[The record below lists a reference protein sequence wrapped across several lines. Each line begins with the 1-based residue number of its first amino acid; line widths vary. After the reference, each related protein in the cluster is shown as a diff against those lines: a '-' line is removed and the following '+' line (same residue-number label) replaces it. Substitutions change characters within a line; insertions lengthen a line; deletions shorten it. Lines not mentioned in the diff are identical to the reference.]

1 MMTSE
6 HKFQATETAG
16 EVSAILVKP
25 KDARWLYVFGHGS
38 GAGMRHVF
46 MEECA
51 ELLAVHGVATFRYQ
65 FPYMEAGLS
74 IPNRAPV
81 LIETVRSAVGAAG
94 SIEPDLPLLAG
105 GKSMGGRMTSAAASL
120 RPLGSVLGLVFFGF
134 PLHPSGR
141 ESSERG
147 DHLRNVGLPML
158 FLQGSRDKLANLSLL
173 GSLLDGLGTLATL
186 NVLQG
191 ADHGFHVLKRS
202 ARTENEVLEEACA
215 GFSEWARQL
224 VGC

>member
-1 MMTSE
+1 MTSE

-16 EVSAILVKP
+16 EVSAILVRP

-81 LIETVRSAVGAAG
+81 LIAV
-94 SIEPDLPLLAG
+94 SY
-105 GKSMGGRMTSAAASL
+105 T
-120 RPLGSVLGLVFFGF
+120 
-134 PLHPSGR
+134 
-141 ESSERG
+141 
-147 DHLRNVGLPML
+147 HLR
-158 FLQGSRDKLANLSLL
+158 AHE
-173 GSLLDGLGTLATL
+173 TL
-186 NVLQG
+186 
-191 ADHGFHVLKRS
+191 R
-202 ARTENEVLEEACA
+202 
-215 GFSEWARQL
+215 
-224 VGC
+224 